1 MTYQAALQ
9 KIEQA
14 AAEQWEELDLSGM
27 GKTINYLTIRVLC
40 SEIHMTLKAFKLL
53 DRKRFEL
60 YSSNVLLVI
69 PSRRNLNRG
78 IFSSVNLCN
87 VFLRGPTWQVFRNF

>member
-27 GKTINYLTIRVLC
+27 RLTEVPPQI
-40 SEIHMTLKAFKLL
+40 K
-53 DRKRFEL
+53 
-60 YSSNVLLVI
+60 
-69 PSRRNLNRG
+69 G
-78 IFSSVNLCN
+78 
-87 VFLRGPTWQVFRNF
+87 

>member
-27 GKTINYLTIRVLC
+27 GLTEV
-40 SEIHMTLKAFKLL
+40 
-53 DRKRFEL
+53 
-60 YSSNVLLVI
+60 
-69 PSRRNLNRG
+69 RRRLG
-78 IFSSVNLCN
+78 VGGVEAV
-87 VFLRGPTWQVFRNF
+87 VFGEVG